1 MSEQMGW
8 RSVLKRIKNEASQ
21 WSTIFPALPRK
32 IDAFLMQDINKTKL
46 LEAELTELKKQS
58 EQQKQMIHVLVATV
72 IALIVFGA
80 WQLKN

>member
-1 MSEQMGW
+1 
-8 RSVLKRIKNEASQ
+8 
-21 WSTIFPALPRK
+21 
-32 IDAFLMQDINKTKL
+32 MQDINKTKL